1 MSKEWWLLAALLS
14 TIVKNTHSYHVAM
27 SPGSRLPLNARK
39 LSRGGS
45 FVSHKSSITLAC
57 KKTAN
62 KLPSKGFG
70 APPPPPVDRI
80 KASSIASTVVSDIG
94 ARDDLTLHELA
105 SRFASVLQHY
115 STTQTLTEEVVQ
127 RNMLATRLDDLH
139 LARCRCAPS
148 LVSGAGNGLFAS
160 RDIALGELIT
170 LYPGDALL
178 RWEDGVD
185 HSPSRPVQVFFGKHV
200 SPADQNAQRFVN
212 ELRAYEVPAS
222 ASMSIIGDPNKQD
235 DAAYLGHF
243 ANDAA
248 MCSSENDRMRY
259 QQDSEAGANS
269 EIISVMGSHMA
280 SRALKHI
287 KTGDE
292 ILVSYGYGYWITRSP
307 Q

>member
-1 MSKEWWLLAALLS
+1 M
-14 TIVKNTHSYHVAM
+14 
-27 SPGSRLPLNARK
+27 
-39 LSRGGS
+39 
-45 FVSHKSSITLAC
+45 SHKSSITLAC

-148 LVSGAGNGLFAS
+148 LVSGAGNGLFAC
-160 RDIALGELIT
+160 RDIAPGELIT

-178 RWEDGVD
+178 RCHNSCTFLTWLLRMCDVT
-185 HSPSRPVQVFFGKHV
+185 HSCIYNDSFEARWKMKRTCRWDMTYSR
-200 SPADQNAQRFVN
+200 
-212 ELRAYEVPAS
+212 
-222 ASMSIIGDPNKQD
+222 M
-235 DAAYLGHF
+235 
-243 ANDAA
+243 
-248 MCSSENDRMRY
+248 
-259 QQDSEAGANS
+259 
-269 EIISVMGSHMA
+269 
-280 SRALKHI
+280 
-287 KTGDE
+287 
-292 ILVSYGYGYWITRSP
+292 
-307 Q
+307 